1 MKLKKKTTRQLS
13 IAVGLLSFAAFIV
26 QGLGSTWGFEEVA
39 KQITQ
44 TALLFSGGIN
54 IYFLGVTNQ
63 KNNADKCFFLKPL
76 NSFCQCGT
84 TGAAFYYFSGLRIMR
99 IFPPPPRFSCH
110 RKTAIFSGGCNI
122 RVTICIVLTKRI

>member
-13 IAVGLLSFAAFIV
+13 IAVGLLCFFAFVI
-26 QGLGSTWGFEEVA
+26 QGLGTTWGFEEVA

-63 KNNADKCFFLKPL
+63 KNNAEKEENAKE
-76 NSFCQCGT
+76 NQ
-84 TGAAFYYFSGLRIMR
+84 
-99 IFPPPPRFSCH
+99 
-110 RKTAIFSGGCNI
+110 
-122 RVTICIVLTKRI
+122 

>member
-26 QGLGSTWGFEEVA
+26 QGLGSTWGFEEVG

-63 KNNADKCFFLKPL
+63 KNNEDKEKEDDKK
-76 NSFCQCGT
+76 N
-84 TGAAFYYFSGLRIMR
+84 
-99 IFPPPPRFSCH
+99 
-110 RKTAIFSGGCNI
+110 
-122 RVTICIVLTKRI
+122 

>member
-1 MKLKKKTTRQLS
+1 MKLQKKTTRQLS
-13 IAVGLLSFAAFIV
+13 IAVGLLSFAAFVI

-63 KNNADKCFFLKPL
+63 KNNAEKEEDEKEK
-76 NSFCQCGT
+76 
-84 TGAAFYYFSGLRIMR
+84 
-99 IFPPPPRFSCH
+99 
-110 RKTAIFSGGCNI
+110 
-122 RVTICIVLTKRI
+122 

>member
-13 IAVGLLSFAAFIV
+13 IAVGLLSFLAFII

-39 KQITQ
+39 KQLTQ

-63 KNNADKCFFLKPL
+63 KNNDEKEKD
-76 NSFCQCGT
+76 NG
-84 TGAAFYYFSGLRIMR
+84 
-99 IFPPPPRFSCH
+99 
-110 RKTAIFSGGCNI
+110 K
-122 RVTICIVLTKRI
+122 

>member
-13 IAVGLLSFAAFIV
+13 IAVGLLSFAAFVI
-26 QGLGSTWGFEEVA
+26 QGLGATWGFEEVA

-63 KNNADKCFFLKPL
+63 KNNEEKE
-76 NSFCQCGT
+76 
-84 TGAAFYYFSGLRIMR
+84 
-99 IFPPPPRFSCH
+99 
-110 RKTAIFSGGCNI
+110 KTNG
-122 RVTICIVLTKRI
+122 K